1 MELCSLDIR
10 ELSWAWQ
17 HSWDSEDEDSE
28 AEAGGDNTGDSGA
41 EAGEDTVQPATD
53 EEEVMV
59 ESLRPASAEE
69 AAAGHTEDS
78 SGPASAGAQEVNTA
92 SGGSDEAE
100 EVKIEVTLEVP
111 VEVKVEVRVEDTTEV
126 PVEVPARLLC
136 AEILLD
142 LVEDTFYICPP
153 LPGHGGQEVCLE
165 PGHGGQE
172 LGARSQ
178 EPGRGGQEVCEVILQ
193 EAVTSAVALVEVRSK
208 GGNDISL

>member
-28 AEAGGDNTGDSGA
+28 AEAGGDNTGDSA
-41 EAGEDTVQPATD
+41 EAGEDTVQPAT
-53 EEEVMV
+53 EEEVLV

-78 SGPASAGAQEVNTA
+78 SAPASAGAQEVNTA
-92 SGGSDEAE
+92 SGGSDEDE
-100 EVKIEVTLEVP
+100 EVKIEVTLEVN
-111 VEVKVEVRVEDTTEV
+111 VEVNVEETTEV

-153 LPGHGGQEVCLE
+153 LPGHGGQELE
-165 PGHGGQE
+165 
-172 LGARSQ
+172 ARSQ
-178 EPGRGGQEVCEVILQ
+178 ELCGQEVCEVILQ

-208 GGNDISL
+208 GVNHISL

>member
-28 AEAGGDNTGDSGA
+28 AEAGGDNTGDSA
-41 EAGEDTVQPATD
+41 EAGEDTVQPAT
-53 EEEVMV
+53 EEEVV
-59 ESLRPASAEE
+59 ESLHRASAEE

-78 SGPASAGAQEVNTA
+78 SAPASAGAQEVNTA
-92 SGGSDEAE
+92 SGGRDEAE
-100 EVKIEVTLEVP
+100 EVKIEVTLEVTLEIP
-111 VEVKVEVRVEDTTEV
+111 VGVRVEDTTEV

-142 LVEDTFYICPP
+142 LVEDTFYISPP
-153 LPGHGGQEVCLE
+153 LH
-165 PGHGGQE
+165 GHGGQE

-178 EPGRGGQEVCEVILQ
+178 EPGHGGQEVCEVILQ